1 MAMPLEQVVAT
12 ALGVPVGAV
21 TNELEFNS
29 VPEWDSLNHVNLMLE
44 LESVYGVEIGE
55 EQMVELSSVAAIR
68 DFLRRARPGDAP
80 AAASPTGA

>member
-1 MAMPLEQVVAT
+1 MPLEQVVAT

-21 TNELEFNS
+21 TDELEFNG

-44 LESVYGVEIGE
+44 LERVYRVEIGE

-68 DFLRRARPGDAP
+68 DFLGRARPGDAP
-80 AAASPTGA
+80 AAANRAGA